1 MYVCMYVC
9 YVCMLCMYVCM
20 YVYKPA
26 RGKANSEACLLHV
39 HMCVCVLYIYMYM
52 YIYRLGVR
60 LTARPASFMNSG
72 STATMSSMLLQ
83 TKQSAYVVEAKP

>member
-1 MYVCMYVC
+1 MCVCVCVCVCMYI
-9 YVCMLCMYVCM
+9 CM

-26 RGKANSEACLLHV
+26 RDKANSEACLLHV
-39 HMCVCVLYIYMYM
+39 YMCVCVCAIYMYVCM

-83 TKQSAYVVEAKP
+83 TQQSAYVVEAKP